1 MDAQGTVGERQG
13 RAPDLPARVREAP
26 HGRGLSSWACDS
38 HGHKWGGG
46 QCGVKAGACASESD
60 LPGSESLLWGL
71 R

>member
-1 MDAQGTVGERQG
+1 MHRELWVSDRREHLTCLQGSGK
-13 RAPDLPARVREAP
+13 PP
-26 HGRGLSSWACDS
+26 HGKGLSSWAFDS

-60 LPGSESLLWGL
+60 LPGSESLLCDL